1 MPRSLC
7 FLSTQVLTR
16 PGIRKTLEMNRLQE
30 THIIILKISVF
41 ENREHK
47 SPVKR
52 VDEKIISKC
61 HFEGNPQDIQ
71 LWLTALWYTFAE
83 SGTAR
88 YLIAEE
94 IQTECRQRQ
103 ENGKTVE

>member
-1 MPRSLC
+1 MFCIKMPRSLC

-16 PGIRKTLEMNRLQE
+16 PGIRKTLEMKGLQE

-52 VDEKIISKC
+52 ADEAKNRKISD
-61 HFEGNPQDIQ
+61 E
-71 LWLTALWYTFAE
+71 
-83 SGTAR
+83 
-88 YLIAEE
+88 
-94 IQTECRQRQ
+94 
-103 ENGKTVE
+103 VERDRH

>member
-16 PGIRKTLEMNRLQE
+16 PDIRKTLEMNRLQE

-52 VDEKIISKC
+52 ADEKIISKC
-61 HFEGNPQDIQ
+61 HFEVNPQDIR
-71 LWLTALWYTFAE
+71 LWLTVLWYP
-83 SGTAR
+83 
-88 YLIAEE
+88 
-94 IQTECRQRQ
+94 
-103 ENGKTVE
+103 

>member
-1 MPRSLC
+1 MFCIKMPRSLC

-16 PGIRKTLEMNRLQE
+16 PDIHNTLEMKGLQE

-52 VDEKIISKC
+52 ADEAKNRKISD
-61 HFEGNPQDIQ
+61 E
-71 LWLTALWYTFAE
+71 
-83 SGTAR
+83 
-88 YLIAEE
+88 
-94 IQTECRQRQ
+94 
-103 ENGKTVE
+103 VERDRH